1 MLEAQK
7 VLDEY
12 WRRVVEEE
20 KERHAE
26 ACPVE
31 GFERVRDRETWCCTT
46 AFCSNGML
54 GCGLHVPGGSAAR
67 VRPPQGKPPGPQPG
81 DYRPCRCRG

>member
-1 MLEAQK
+1 MGELEDWGDVRNFARSLVK
-7 VLDEY
+7 S
-12 WRRVVEEE
+12 
-20 KERHAE
+20 
-26 ACPVE
+26 CPVE
-31 GFERVRDRETWCCTT
+31 GFEGMGVRDRETWCCTT

-81 DYRPCRCRG
+81 DYRPCRCRRDG

>member
-20 KERHAE
+20 KGRYF
-26 ACPVE
+26 E
-31 GFERVRDRETWCCTT
+31 GISEEGRVPDRETWCVTT
-46 AFCSNGML
+46 S
-54 GCGLHVPGGSAAR
+54 R

-81 DYRPCRCRG
+81 DYRPCRCRRDG